1 MKRLKSWP
9 LNRIASLALALVSA
23 GCSSG
28 GSVNSNYSQF
38 YQILRQS
45 WSASFGKI
53 RVTREQA
60 AAIPYASLGYSID
73 GGNQDILVLATDNGG
88 DQLWTSAARVVIV
101 TRDGRIVRTVGLG
114 QDLSG
119 LTSRD
124 NGRLPPPA
132 AALRAPFSSTRLQDF
147 AGQNLYG
154 VRVSCQSKLAGRQN
168 VKILGQVIATARVD
182 EACSSRNPDWTFTN
196 SFWVDQDSGF
206 VWRSRQQIYP
216 KGRPVEIE
224 IFRPPG

>member
-1 MKRLKSWP
+1 MNRLKPWP
-9 LNRIASLALALVSA
+9 VKHIACLVLALVGA

-28 GSVNSNYSQF
+28 GSINSNYTQF
-38 YQILRQS
+38 YEVLRQS
-45 WSASFGKI
+45 MSASFGKI

-73 GGNQDILVLATDNGG
+73 GGNQGILVLATDSGG
-88 DQLWTSAARVVIV
+88 DLLWTSAAHVVIV

-114 QDLSG
+114 QDLSN

-124 NGRLPPPA
+124 QKGLLPPA
-132 AALRAPFSSTRLQDF
+132 AAVRTPFSSTRLEDF
-147 AGQNLYG
+147 ADLSLYG
-154 VRVSCQSKLAGRQN
+154 VRLSCQAKLAGRQN
-168 VKILGQVIATARVD
+168 IKILGQVIATSRVD
-182 EACSSRNPDWTFTN
+182 EACSSRDPDWSFTN

-206 VWRSRQQIYP
+206 VWRSRQHVHP